1 MNSFFFSFFFWMVI
15 IFQAGNILVSYCT
28 MHCGCGE
35 SFNSSNRAS
44 KDLHLVGAS
53 MPVIGVH
60 AWGKV
65 WLCYFMWLQLSC
77 GNHRKFITYYDW
89 RLLILLHLLTMT
101 TWKKIMLLWMVS
113 SFWYLTSSISIF
125 LLPCVLHCIYLVC
138 IFFSLL
144 F

>member
-1 MNSFFFSFFFWMVI
+1 LTSGRQMLFWLSTKSSLHLYQYEHAYQHLSSVL
-15 IFQAGNILVSYCT
+15 AGNILVSYCT

-65 WLCYFMWLQLSC
+65 AHFVTPFNYDNLEE
-77 GNHRKFITYYDW
+77 NHAALNGF
-89 RLLILLHLLTMT
+89 
-101 TWKKIMLLWMVS
+101 
-113 SFWYLTSSISIF
+113 F
-125 LLPCVLHCIYLVC
+125 LL
-138 IFFSLL
+138 
-144 F
+144 